1 MANPV
6 GTPQKLQAVDDYVS
20 GKIKEWLD
28 GVAQH
33 PTHWWEFWKQDAS
46 TYKAAQFVIK
56 TVDDLVLLVQEQIPV
71 GADKKATVLIALG
84 TIYDF
89 VVTSSLPLWLKP
101 FSKQVRLLLINVV
114 MSEMIDFLV
123 NKYKTGSWGTSK
135 SFAAPQ
141 A

>member
-56 TVDDLVLLVQEQIPV
+56 TVQMIVCQETIWTWDQTRIQ
-71 GADKKATVLIALG
+71 AL
-84 TIYDF
+84 THC
-89 VVTSSLPLWLKP
+89 
-101 FSKQVRLLLINVV
+101 
-114 MSEMIDFLV
+114 
-123 NKYKTGSWGTSK
+123 
-135 SFAAPQ
+135 
-141 A
+141 